1 MRISR
6 RTILK
11 GATVLPLA
19 ANSFGLTAVSPARVP
34 QDLQIHRRARTGSDR
49 NRAGSEVK
57 LSGLVTDTPGGVQ
70 TNRPVAGAPAMWCCS
85 TARSRP
91 M

>member
-6 RTILK
+6 RTISK

-19 ANSFGLTAVSPARVP
+19 ANSFGLTAASPARVP

-49 NRAGSEVK
+49 NRAGSGSQAKRPREGHAGRRSNQP
-57 LSGLVTDTPGGVQ
+57 SGRG
-70 TNRPVAGAPAMWCCS
+70 RPRDVVLLDG
-85 TARSRP
+85 
-91 M
+91 